1 MCLGPEAGG
10 AFDIREVP
18 RRNPGPDEIEIAV
31 EAASVNPIDV
41 RRAAG
46 YGRRLLSLMGASRFP
61 MTLGNDFAGVVAA
74 VGSGRAS
81 GFAIGERVYGVKP
94 PSRDGTHASHVL
106 VKAAHASKAPANRE
120 LQELAALPYSFVT
133 MWLAAA
139 GAGVTRQNAE
149 GKEILVHGAAGGL
162 GTLALQT
169 LSEWGARVTAIAKAS
184 DLPAC
189 LEAGAAKAV
198 ERERNPFANLRG
210 AFDAT
215 LNFATWDDEANLL
228 SCLREGAL
236 GHATTVHP
244 LMQNFDEGGWVAG
257 ALRTIQQK
265 RKMRAALPGRTAQLR
280 VGSVSTGT
288 RSAFGN
294 GEARRAW
301 PALSSDRNP
310 GASSRRAQSLRPRA
324 PSRPGKSAAHS
335 LTRGGATG
343 EMETRV
349 AAALREVLGYGE
361 GHKRRGHKK
370 LLLVTY

>member
-1 MCLGPEAGG
+1 MRRRRRTGS
-10 AFDIREVP
+10 FRTSP
-18 RRNPGPDEIEIAV
+18 R
-31 EAASVNPIDV
+31 
-41 RRAAG
+41 
-46 YGRRLLSLMGASRFP
+46 
-61 MTLGNDFAGVVAA
+61 
-74 VGSGRAS
+74 
-81 GFAIGERVYGVKP
+81 
-94 PSRDGTHASHVL
+94 
-106 VKAAHASKAPANRE
+106 
-120 LQELAALPYSFVT
+120 LPYSFVT

-139 GAGVTRQNAE
+139 RAGVTRQNAE

-265 RKMRAALPGRTAQLR
+265 RKMRAALPGRTR
-280 VGSVSTGT
+280 
-288 RSAFGN
+288 N
-294 GEARRAW
+294 YAW
-301 PALSSDRNP
+301 ILFRPETEALSEMARLVEL
-310 GASSRRAQSLRPRA
+310 GRLSLPIGIRA
-324 PSRPGKSAAHS
+324 PLRDAPKAFDHVRRHAPG
-335 LTRGGATG
+335 R
-343 EMETRV
+343 
-349 AAALREVLGYGE
+349 ALLIP
-361 GHKRRGHKK
+361 
-370 LLLVTY
+370 

>member
-1 MCLGPEAGG
+1 MKLEMVSTPTRLVAMCLGPEAGG

-18 RRNPGPDEIEIAV
+18 RRKPGPDEVEIAV

-74 VGSGRAS
+74 AGSGRAS

-120 LQELAALPYSFVT
+120 LQELAALPYCFVT

-139 GAGVTRQNAE
+139 RAGVTRQNAA

-265 RKMRAALPGRTAQLR
+265 RKMRAALPARTGNYAWVLFRPEREALSEMARLVELGRL
-280 VGSVSTGT
+280 SLPIGT
-288 RSAFGN
+288 RAPLRDAPKAFDHV
-294 GEARRAW
+294 RRHA
-301 PALSSDRNP
+301 PGRALLIP
-310 GASSRRAQSLRPRA
+310 
-324 PSRPGKSAAHS
+324 
-335 LTRGGATG
+335 
-343 EMETRV
+343 
-349 AAALREVLGYGE
+349 
-361 GHKRRGHKK
+361 
-370 LLLVTY
+370 

>member
-1 MCLGPEAGG
+1 MVKTPTRLVAMCLGPEARG

-18 RRNPGPDEIEIAV
+18 RRSPGPEEVEIAV

-46 YGRRLLSLMGASRFP
+46 YGRRLLSLMRASRFP
-61 MTLGNDFAGVVAA
+61 MALGNDFAGVVVA

-81 GFAIGERVYGVKP
+81 AFAVGERVYGVRP
-94 PSRDGTHASHVL
+94 VSNNGTHASHVL
-106 VKAAHASKAPANRE
+106 AEAANAYKAPANRE
-120 LQELAALPYSFVT
+120 LQDLAALPYSFVT
-133 MWLAAA
+133 MWLAAT
-139 GAGVTRQNAE
+139 GAGVTRQNAA
-149 GKEILVHGAAGGL
+149 GKEVLVHGAAGGL

-198 ERERNPFANLRG
+198 ERERNPFGNLRG

-257 ALRTIQQK
+257 ALHTIQQK
-265 RKMRAALPGRTAQLR
+265 RKMRAALPGRTRNYAWVLFRPEREALSEMARLVEHGRLSLPIGIRAPLR
-280 VGSVSTGT
+280 EAPK
-288 RSAFGN
+288 AFDHMR
-294 GEARRAW
+294 RRA
-301 PALSSDRNP
+301 PGRALLIP
-310 GASSRRAQSLRPRA
+310 
-324 PSRPGKSAAHS
+324 
-335 LTRGGATG
+335 
-343 EMETRV
+343 
-349 AAALREVLGYGE
+349 
-361 GHKRRGHKK
+361 
-370 LLLVTY
+370 

>member
-18 RRNPGPDEIEIAV
+18 RRKPGPDEVEIAV

-120 LQELAALPYSFVT
+120 LQELAALPYCFVT

-139 GAGVTRQNAE
+139 RAGVTRQ
-149 GKEILVHGAAGGL
+149 
-162 GTLALQT
+162 
-169 LSEWGARVTAIAKAS
+169 TAIAKAS

-228 SCLREGAL
+228 SCLRKGAL

-265 RKMRAALPGRTAQLR
+265 RNMRDALPARTGNYAWVLFRPGREALPEMAR
-280 VGSVSTGT
+280 LVELGRLSLPIGT
-288 RSAFGN
+288 RAPLRDAPKAFDQVRSHAPG
-294 GEARRAW
+294 RA
-301 PALSSDRNP
+301 
-310 GASSRRAQSLRPRA
+310 
-324 PSRPGKSAAHS
+324 
-335 LTRGGATG
+335 
-343 EMETRV
+343 
-349 AAALREVLGYGE
+349 
-361 GHKRRGHKK
+361 
-370 LLLVTY
+370 LLIP